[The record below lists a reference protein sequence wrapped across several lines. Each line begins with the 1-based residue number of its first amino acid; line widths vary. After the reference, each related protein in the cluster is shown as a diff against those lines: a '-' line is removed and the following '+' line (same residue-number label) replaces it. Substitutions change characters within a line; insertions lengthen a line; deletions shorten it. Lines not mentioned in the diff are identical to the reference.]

1 MVDIWNFKYFIRQ
14 SLYRLVIIDEM
25 NYSKAIKALR
35 EELLLSQVE
44 TAELL
49 GVSFATVN
57 RWENGHHEPT
67 YKAKREIVALC
78 KKHKIKIE
86 D

>member
-1 MVDIWNFKYFIRQ
+1 
-14 SLYRLVIIDEM
+14 M

-35 EELLLSQVE
+35 EELILSQVE
-44 TAELL
+44 MAKML

-67 YKAKREIVALC
+67 YKAKREIVSLC
-78 KKHKIKIE
+78 KKHKIQIE
-86 D
+86 E